1 MTTAMVAPISFPLLR
16 RSKLNKKTGYVLS
29 RVGFEYNDSGYNEK
43 GCLPYSVYFDI
54 EEAKKAKRDL
64 VVKLALE
71 NEYVGAFCKAVDWE
85 TANALYYKFPDIFD
99 KYGNLK
105 MNGPKWSDGHAKVT
119 QEAAEFIA
127 DNFSLFDIQ
136 KVDIYE

>member
-1 MTTAMVAPISFPLLR
+1 M
-16 RSKLNKKTGYVLS
+16 NKKTGYVLC
-29 RVGFEYNDSGYNEK
+29 RVAFEYNDDGYDSA
-43 GCLPYSVYFDI
+43 GLHPHSVYSDLND
-54 EEAKKAKRDL
+54 ARVAKRDAT
-64 VVKLALE
+64 VRFAME
-71 NEYVGAFCKAVDWE
+71 EDGIGEFCYAVDE
-85 TANALYYKFPDIFD
+85 EAPNILCCRFPDIFD